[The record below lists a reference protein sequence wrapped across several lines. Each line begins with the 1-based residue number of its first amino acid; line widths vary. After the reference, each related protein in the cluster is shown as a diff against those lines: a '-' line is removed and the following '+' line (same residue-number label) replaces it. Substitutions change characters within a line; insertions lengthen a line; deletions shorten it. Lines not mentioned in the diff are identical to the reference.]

1 MRCGCPSGSHPVAR
15 NYLESAAEREGPVC
29 KLGWPVGV
37 QAHRFTANTTHAYVP
52 QVSPIAKSTSSMFSD
67 ADIER
72 IAKRVAE
79 MNAPKPDLHA
89 TTDASVWAREFC
101 RMHGGDEGLMIG
113 WFANAIMA
121 GHDAAERKAR
131 E

>member
-1 MRCGCPSGSHPVAR
+1 MTGNAPHCTCPAVWMSVLPPPPCPAHSWHFTPSVTIPVTTT
-15 NYLESAAEREGPVC
+15 
-29 KLGWPVGV
+29 
-37 QAHRFTANTTHAYVP
+37 QQFT
-52 QVSPIAKSTSSMFSD
+52 PIAPSISD